1 MEITGTAESYLYQNE
16 TSREDKS
23 RSRRRIQTRSSGWEG
38 RGAAG
43 RRGVLTTEKSRFIC
57 CILWMWYIFTLTR
70 NLNSILIRAR
80 NRIRQ
85 INGAGQTVTIAKK
98 LSPQIRYSS
107 GIPSQHKHM
116 P

>member
-43 RRGVLTTEKSRFIC
+43 RRGTYNGEEPFYLLYSLDVVHFYTDQKVKFDIDKS
-57 CILWMWYIFTLTR
+57 
-70 NLNSILIRAR
+70 
-80 NRIRQ
+80 
-85 INGAGQTVTIAKK
+85 
-98 LSPQIRYSS
+98 
-107 GIPSQHKHM
+107 
-116 P
+116 